1 MDFFFWLNVCRNI
14 QWLDIG
20 FIYLF
25 VCLVKYSQVGDINAV
40 WIWQACRIRLRA
52 VIWHGLFILWHLNRV
67 FFTRTGDSATLSRQN
82 LKACL
87 TTVTG
92 KWLCPCQNRTAVCLI
107 ARERAGTLR
116 VMLSAGLAG
125 VFCSWSVLADS
136 AGWVTWLRHLCN
148 GSQTRLTARYADISS
163 QTVSGNECF
172 LKMQMTPAEGKQVR
186 ELDYGHFFSP
196 VFTTLLFV
204 ASPLQGILTGTDKPL
219 YGLNWIGSYY
229 PRYGAAQWLEI
240 KDFIHSPSAH
250 LSFCSFLGIPCCCG
264 SFVPV
269 MVAFS

>member
-1 MDFFFWLNVCRNI
+1 MDFLFWLNAALEYTV
-14 QWLDIG
+14 IG
-20 FIYLF
+20 YCIYLF
-25 VCLVKYSQVGDINAV
+25 IYLVKYSQARDINAV
-40 WIWQACRIRLRA
+40 WIWQACRIRPRA
-52 VIWHGLFILWHLNRV
+52 VIWHGSFILWHLNGG
-67 FFTRTGDSATLSRQN
+67 FFTRNGDSAMLSRQN
-82 LKACL
+82 LKACI

-92 KWLCPCQNRTAVCLI
+92 KWLRPCQNRRAVCLI
-107 ARERAGTLR
+107 ARELVGTVR
-116 VMLSAGLAG
+116 VMLSAGTVS
-125 VFCSWSVLADS
+125 VFWSWSVLTDS

-148 GSQTRLTARYADISS
+148 GSQTRLAACYSDISS

-172 LKMQMTPAEGKQVR
+172 WKCRWHRQKGNRLGSWTAAI
-186 ELDYGHFFSP
+186 FSP
-196 VFTTLLFV
+196 PIFPTLLFV

-240 KDFIHSPSAH
+240 KDFIHCPSAH
-250 LSFCSFLGIPCCCG
+250 LSLCAFLGIPCCCG